1 MTAGDYLYSARVA
14 LGWTQADTAA
24 HLGVSQAYVSL
35 LESGR
40 RRLPASRA
48 REFMRKLPYRGKLPP
63 TVLPVA
69 SPVDGDALAAQ
80 LGSLGY
86 PRFAHLRAPRSANP
100 ASVLLG
106 ALKRP
111 RVEARVVE
119 ALPWLALRY
128 PELDWDWLV
137 TQAKLADL
145 QNTLGFVVTL
155 ARALAEREA
164 AARAAAVLRE
174 VETRLERS
182 KLARTGLFG
191 QDAVTDVERRW
202 LEAARSPEA
211 ARWNL
216 LTDLSSDTLRYEG
229 DTTA

>member
-40 RRLPASRA
+40 RRLPARRA
-48 REFMRKLPYRGKLPP
+48 LEFMRKLPYRGKLPP
-63 TVLPVA
+63 TVLPVV
-69 SPVDGDALAAQ
+69 SHLSGDDLAAQ

-86 PRFAHLRAPRSANP
+86 PRFAHLRAPRGVNP

-106 ALKRP
+106 ALNLA
-111 RVEARVVE
+111 RVEARVAE
-119 ALPWLALRY
+119 ALPWLVRRY

-137 TQAKLADL
+137 AQAKLHDL

-155 ARALAEREA
+155 ARELAEREA
-164 AARAAAVLRE
+164 ATQAAAMLRE
-174 VETRLERS
+174 VEARLERS

-191 QDAVTDVERRW
+191 QDAVTDAERRW

-216 LTDLSSDTLRYEG
+216 LTDLSSDTLRYDA